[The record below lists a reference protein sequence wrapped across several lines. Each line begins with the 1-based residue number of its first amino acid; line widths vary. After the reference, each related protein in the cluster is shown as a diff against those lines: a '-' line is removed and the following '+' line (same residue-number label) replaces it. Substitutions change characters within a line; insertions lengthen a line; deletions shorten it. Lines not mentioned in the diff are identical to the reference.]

1 MIGHRSATYSDK
13 TVATN
18 AGIVPAPATNKTGA
32 CNRTTGTKKDK
43 QSAASNKLLELVK
56 AEEGFVKIAAQN
68 LHVVDKSEV
77 A

>member
-1 MIGHRSATYSDK
+1 MRVITA
-13 TVATN
+13 
-18 AGIVPAPATNKTGA
+18 GA
-32 CNRTTGTKKDK
+32 CNRSTGTKKDK